1 MFNLE
6 KGYRRPICKAEMGY
20 RVREQVYGYQGRKE
34 VEGTGRLSMH
44 IIQCLYYV

>member
-6 KGYRRPICKAEMGY
+6 KGYRRPIRKAEMGY

-44 IIQCLYYV
+44 ITHSLYYV